1 MNLTP
6 LHDAQLLSYLKLGG
20 WNVGLIF
27 NFNGHLL
34 KHGIRRR
41 VSKSHGGSDSL
52 NLNSFALS
60 ASSPVKSDE
69 L

>member
-1 MNLTP
+1 MLVEIKASEDLTP

-27 NFNGHLL
+27 NFNVHLL

-41 VSKSHGGSDSL
+41 VL
-52 NLNSFALS
+52 NLTEEATL
-60 ASSPVKSDE
+60 
-69 L
+69 